1 MRQKLIKWSSKTVV
15 YVVAIVYLLAALNY
29 LVSLLFGIDVLTP
42 VLECVLSHLN
52 MEAVWQLLSDL
63 IKALFT

>member
-42 VLECVLSHLN
+42 VL
-52 MEAVWQLLSDL
+52 
-63 IKALFT
+63 